1 MANRNLI
8 VGLFVVAG
16 LALFTVGL
24 FLIGNRHEA
33 FARHI
38 EFYAEFLNLDGLP
51 KGAKVRVGGMDA
63 GQVLD
68 IGVPDSPSSRFRVKM
83 RIDEKLHG
91 LVRTDSIVTIGTDGV
106 VGDTVLLV
114 RPGSSHAQAAAALT
128 TLPSKEPMDISE
140 LLEKGK
146 GLVDD
151 ADGTIRVVG
160 GKVNTAL
167 DGVTTTVSNVNDLVV
182 GLKQGRGTAG
192 MLLQDQALAT
202 QIRQTVTNAE
212 QATAGLGHAS
222 GQADALISDLQSRG
236 LPQKVDETMDTVKSA
251 ASSLDESSRQLQQTI
266 AEITGPDQQGV
277 SAGTNIRESLSNAN
291 ATTAN
296 MADDTEALKHNFFFR
311 GFFRHRGYY
320 NLAHLS
326 PDQYRKD
333 QLFTK
338 PTNYR
343 AWLSGDELFQNK
355 PNGTEQLTL
364 RGKTLLDAALTRSGD
379 SFVESPIVIEG
390 YGESDDADGQ
400 LAVSRNRAI
409 LVRQYLQSHYQLDPR
424 NLGIVSMKK
433 VPPDGVGHSTWDG
446 ICIVILNGRA

>member
-1 MANRNLI
+1 
-8 VGLFVVAG
+8 
-16 LALFTVGL
+16 
-24 FLIGNRHEA
+24 
-33 FARHI
+33 
-38 EFYAEFLNLDGLP
+38 
-51 KGAKVRVGGMDA
+51 
-63 GQVLD
+63 
-68 IGVPDSPSSRFRVKM
+68 
-83 RIDEKLHG
+83 
-91 LVRTDSIVTIGTDGV
+91 
-106 VGDTVLLV
+106 
-114 RPGSSHAQAAAALT
+114 
-128 TLPSKEPMDISE
+128 
-140 LLEKGK
+140 
-146 GLVDD
+146 
-151 ADGTIRVVG
+151 
-160 GKVNTAL
+160 
-167 DGVTTTVSNVNDLVV
+167 
-182 GLKQGRGTAG
+182 
-192 MLLQDQALAT
+192 
-202 QIRQTVTNAE
+202 
-212 QATAGLGHAS
+212 
-222 GQADALISDLQSRG
+222 
-236 LPQKVDETMDTVKSA
+236 MDTVKSA

-277 SAGTNIRESLSNAN
+277 SAGSNIRESLSNAN

-326 PDQYRKD
+326 PDQYRQD
-333 QLFTK
+333 RLFTK

-343 AWLSGDELFQNK
+343 AWLSKDELFQNK

-390 YGESDDADGQ
+390 YGEGDDPDGQ

-433 VPPDGVGHSTWDG
+433 LPPEGVGHSTWDG

>member
-1 MANRNLI
+1 MKNKNLL
-8 VGLFVVAG
+8 VGLFIVAG
-16 LALFTVGL
+16 LALFTVGIS
-24 FLIGNRHEA
+24 LIGNRHET
-33 FARHI
+33 FARHVD
-38 EFYAEFLNLDGLP
+38 FYAEFVNLAGLS
-51 KGAKVRVGGMDA
+51 KGAKVQVAGMDA
-63 GQVLD
+63 GQVLE
-68 IGVPDSPSSRFRVKM
+68 IRVPESPSSPFRVKF
-83 RIDEKLHG
+83 RINEKFHG
-91 LVRTDSIVTIGTDGV
+91 LVRTDSVASIGTEGV
-106 VGDTVLLV
+106 VGDTFLLV
-114 RPGSSHAQAAAALT
+114 RPGTPHAPAVSALGT
-128 TLPSKEPMDISE
+128 ISSKEPTDISE
-140 LLEKGK
+140 LLDKGK
-146 GLVDD
+146 GLLND
-151 ADGTIRVVG
+151 ADGTLKVVS
-160 GKVNTAL
+160 GKLNTAL
-167 DGVTTTVSNVNDLVV
+167 DGVTATVSNVNDVVV
-182 GLKQGRGTAG
+182 GLKQGRGPAG

-202 QIRQTVTNAE
+202 QIRQTVTNAQ

-222 GQADALISDLQSRG
+222 GQADALISDLQSRR

-266 AEITGPDQQGV
+266 AEITGPDQQGI

-326 PDQYRKD
+326 PDQYRED
-333 QLFTK
+333 HLFTK

-390 YGESDDADGQ
+390 YGEGDDPDGQ